1 MDQNWFSTQIQELSS
16 VLTKQGLNQPIPEIS
31 FQEYNILVDDDLAK
45 YIDHTLLKQDATVED
60 VIQLTQ
66 EAKQYGF
73 ASVCVHPSY
82 LPIVVRELKNS
93 KVSAG
98 TVVGFPLGTNTT
110 PVKVFECEECI
121 ANGADEID
129 MVLPIYALKNKDFRA
144 VYHDMA
150 SIVQVATD
158 KVVKV
163 ILETGLLSRAEI
175 VQACLL
181 AKMAGVSFVKTSTGF
196 GYGGAKVEDIR
207 LMRQVIGGELGVKAS
222 GGVRNKDEALK
233 MLQAGANRIGTSA
246 GVTLIKGTKDGTDEY
261 Y

>member
-1 MDQNWFSTQIQELSS
+1 MDQNWFDLQIQELSS
-16 VLTKQGLNQPIPEIS
+16 VLTTQGLNIPIPEIS
-31 FQEYNILVDDDLAK
+31 FQEHSVTVDDNLAR

-60 VIQLTQ
+60 IIQLTN
-66 EAKQYGF
+66 EAKQCGF

-82 LPIVVRELKNS
+82 LPLVARELENS
-93 KVSAG
+93 QVSAG

-110 PVKVFECEECI
+110 AAKAFECEECI

-129 MVLPIYALKNKDFRA
+129 MVLPIYALKNQDFKA
-144 VYHDMA
+144 VYYDMV
-150 SIVQVATD
+150 SVVQVASG

-163 ILETGLLSRAEI
+163 ILETGLLTKSEI

-196 GYGGAKVEDIR
+196 GYGGATEEDVR
-207 LMRQVIGGELGVKAS
+207 LMRQVVGKECGVKAS
-222 GGVRNKDEALK
+222 GGVRSKEDALK

-246 GVTLIKGTKDGTDEY
+246 GVALVKGTKGDADEY
-261 Y
+261 